1 MNDNA
6 PEQPAQGLTPGGSA
20 AIARSG
26 NAPAGVPVMDVDPF
40 SDAFL
45 TDPYPDHERMREAGP
60 VFWIPKYAIYAS
72 ARHEQVR
79 AILNDHATYISSAG
93 VGLADFNKETPFR
106 PRSLILEADPPD
118 HTRARSVLARILSPR
133 TVMQVRATFAAE
145 AETLLDRLVEKAR
158 SEGEIDAV
166 KDLSEVYPLK
176 VFPDAVGLESEGREM
191 LLLYGNMIFNAFGP
205 RNELL
210 VRAAEKVKPL
220 TQWIMDHCKREML
233 RPGGF
238 GDMIYQAADAGEISL
253 DEAPLLVRSFLSA
266 GVDTTVNGIGNA
278 LLCLAQHPEQ
288 YARLRADPSLARPAF
303 EEALRYESA
312 VQTFFRTTSVDASLS
327 GITIP
332 AGSKVL
338 TFLAA
343 ANRDPRQWPDPERF
357 DIERRPSGHMA
368 FGSGIHGC
376 VGQVVAR
383 LEGELILAGIAK
395 RVKSLSLAGKPTRRL
410 NNTLRALASL
420 PLKLETA

>member
-1 MNDNA
+1 MSTS
-6 PEQPAQGLTPGGSA
+6 PSSPAASDA
-20 AIARSG
+20 A
-26 NAPAGVPVMDVDPF
+26 APAGVPVVDVDPF
-40 SDAFL
+40 SNEFL
-45 TDPYPDHERMREAGP
+45 TDPYADHERMREAGA
-60 VFWIPKYAIYAS
+60 VIWIPKYGIYAS
-72 ARHEQVR
+72 ARHEEVR
-79 AILNDHATYISSAG
+79 TILNDHATYISSAG

-106 PRSLILEADPPD
+106 PKSLILEADPPD
-118 HTRARSVLARILSPR
+118 HTRARSVLARILSPK
-133 TVMQVRATFAAE
+133 TVMQVRSTFAAE
-145 AETLLDRLVEKAR
+145 ADALLDGLLQKASR
-158 SEGEIDAV
+158 EGSIDAV
-166 KDLSEVYPLK
+166 KDLAEVYPLK
-176 VFPDAVGLESEGREM
+176 VFPDAVGLESQGREM

-210 VRAAEKVKPL
+210 MRAAEKVKPV
-220 TQWIMDHCKREML
+220 TQWIMDHCRREML
-233 RPGGF
+233 APGGF

-288 YARLRADPSLARPAF
+288 YARLHADPSLARPAF

-312 VQTFFRTTSVDASLS
+312 VQTFFRTTAVAAEIA
-327 GITIP
+327 GIAIP

-343 ANRDPRQWPDPERF
+343 ANRDPRHWPEPDRF
-357 DIERRPSGHMA
+357 DIERRPTGHMA

-383 LEGELILAGIAK
+383 LEGELILGGIAR
-395 RVKSLSLAGKPTRRL
+395 RVKRLSLAGEPTRRL
-410 NNTLRALASL
+410 NNTLRALGSL
-420 PLKLETA
+420 PLKLEPA